1 MDQNSA
7 IRKRLPQEW
16 DRLTN
21 RIIGCAIEVHS
32 NLGPGLLEKFYEEA
46 LVCELEQ
53 AGLKFSR
60 QHLINMM
67 YKGRP
72 LGEYRLDLVVEQ
84 LVIVELKVVEKV
96 LDVHEA
102 QLLSYLRSA
111 NLPLGLLINYN
122 HTRLV
127 NGVTRRINDRCPL
140 VRALPDLP
148 PSPSPPS
155 ELSELNGISRIRP

>member
-1 MDQNSA
+1 MDQSST
-7 IRKRLPQEW
+7 IRKQLPRDW
-16 DRLTN
+16 DHLTN

-46 LVCELEQ
+46 LVCELEH
-53 AGLKFSR
+53 AGLRFSR

-96 LDVHEA
+96 LDVHGA

-111 NLPLGLLINYN
+111 NLPLGLLINFN

-127 NGVTRRINDRCPL
+127 SGVTRRINDRSPL
-140 VRALPDLP
+140 VRALPDLS
-148 PSPSPPS
+148 PSFSPPS
-155 ELSELNGISRIRP
+155 EHSELSSFVRNHQ